1 MVSTQVLHPKLLRAR
16 RWFKWLKWFVA
27 LVVNCFHILKELDK
41 INVHVVKQSTLYLK
55 VSFSFSCLY
64 LVSDIAVGLQPFK
77 DSSNTF
83 MSDA

>member
-1 MVSTQVLHPKLLRAR
+1 MQ
-16 RWFKWLKWFVA
+16 RWFKWLKWFMA
-27 LVVNCFHILKELDK
+27 LVVNCFHILKELGK
-41 INVHVVKQSTLYLK
+41 LNVHVVKQSTLYLK
-55 VSFSFSCLY
+55 VSFSFSCLS